1 MFVLNMCHDTQ
12 STPKQNEIIALL
24 SLLLILN
31 KWHLALVFLLLNLNM
46 YLFSGFD
53 SIQVPFIYRKDFLEV
68 KYLHEVAYTGP
79 CLLFFFQIF

>member
-1 MFVLNMCHDTQ
+1 MLVLNLCHGPQ

-31 KWHLALVFLLLNLNM
+31 KWHLVLVFLLLNVNM

-53 SIQVPFIYRKDFLEV
+53 LLIFHLFLD
-68 KYLHEVAYTGP
+68 
-79 CLLFFFQIF
+79 